1 MSMARIWGVGG
12 LMLVMMVSIGCGSS
26 PRARARDVTI
36 RVGEDLRGYEV
47 SVAMIGVSE
56 SDAARLENEGERA
69 EFFDRQDGSLR
80 DLLGEAWIEEFPAGE
95 GVRSATLRKSDDPWP
110 AWIAGTKNG
119 GPLTKAAILARIG
132 ANRLP
137 PPLFLPLITEDGKYP
152 PVSFEVTDRLGIRPV
167 VAR

>member
-1 MSMARIWGVGG
+1 MSVARVGMACGLVLAMVFGV
-12 LMLVMMVSIGCGSS
+12 GCGST
-26 PRARARDVTI
+26 PRAKARNVTI

-56 SDAARLENEGERA
+56 SDAARLENESERA

-80 DLLGEAWIEEFPAGE
+80 DLLGDAWIHEFPAGTGE
-95 GVRSATLRKSDDPWP
+95 RSATLGQRDDPWP
-110 AWIAGTKNG
+110 AWVAGTKNG

-137 PPLFLPLITEDGKYP
+137 QPLFLPLIEEDGKYP
-152 PVSFEVTDRLGIRPV
+152 AVSFEVTDRLGIRPV